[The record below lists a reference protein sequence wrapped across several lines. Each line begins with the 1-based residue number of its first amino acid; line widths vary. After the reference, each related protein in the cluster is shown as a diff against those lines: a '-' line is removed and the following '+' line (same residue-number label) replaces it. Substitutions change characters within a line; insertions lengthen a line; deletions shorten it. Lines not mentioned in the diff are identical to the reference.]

1 MELTQLK
8 REVEKLHAST
18 EALQSTTERLLL
30 TLQDTVHQQGR
41 VLNQTREGQSM
52 IGWVV
57 RFVGGAVVVLL
68 VLVVY
73 TNRSKGESKKFV

>member
-1 MELTQLK
+1 MET
-8 REVEKLHAST
+8 LHAST

-30 TLQDTVHQQGR
+30 TLQDRLHQQGQ
-41 VLNQTREGQSM
+41 LLHQTREGQSGM
-52 IGWVV
+52 GWLL
-57 RFVGGAVVVLL
+57 RFVGGGVVLLL